1 MFSSFMTEHLFYRLI
16 ISCQD
21 HLKQLMFKTITN
33 FNRFIITTLILLI
46 ITPIILLIPLTLIQK
61 MTLILL
67 NLLIIIRVLI
77 FLGSFNLQCHP
88 LYLVPIHQDRY
99 FHLQLPLISI
109 P

>member
-1 MFSSFMTEHLFYRLI
+1 MFFSFMTEHLFYRPI

-33 FNRFIITTLILLI
+33 FNRFIITTPILLI

-61 MTLILL
+61 ITLILL

-77 FLGSFNLQCHP
+77 FLGSFNLQYRP
-88 LYLVPIHQDRY
+88 LYLVPIHQGRY